1 MEQHPNVWSLSHT
14 LTRLAVVG
22 LRCWGVVRCG
32 RGGRGGCWVVC
43 RLLVGGGG
51 GLLIVAL
58 LRLLIHGLL
67 GCWLLVHHR
76 LLVHWLLHCRLLVHR
91 LLIGSVLGLLRGIV
105 GGASSR
111 VLVGGVGV
119 LGAVTWGTVRS
130 TRGSI
135 LVSLLS
141 VIEVLQARLCTL

>member
-1 MEQHPNVWSLSHT
+1 M
-14 LTRLAVVG
+14 
-22 LRCWGVVRCG
+22 LRCWGVVWSG
-32 RGGRGGCWVVC
+32 RGGRGGCWVVG
-43 RLLVGGGG
+43 RLLVGGGC

-67 GCWLLVHHR
+67 GCWLLVDHR

-91 LLIGSVLGLLRGIV
+91 LLVVLGLLRGIV